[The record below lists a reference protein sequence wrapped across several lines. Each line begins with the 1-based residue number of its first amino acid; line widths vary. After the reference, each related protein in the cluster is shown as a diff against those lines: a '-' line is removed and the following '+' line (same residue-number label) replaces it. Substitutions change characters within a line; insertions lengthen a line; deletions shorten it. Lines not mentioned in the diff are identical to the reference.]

1 MQFLGLLFG
10 LFSILGM
17 FIAFLPFLGW
27 MNWGIIPFAIV
38 GLVISIVGTANARKS
53 KGLGLAAII
62 LCCIAI
68 VLGALRLSIGG
79 GFL

>member
-1 MQFLGLLFG
+1 
-10 LFSILGM
+10 
-17 FIAFLPFLGW
+17 
-27 MNWGIIPFAIV
+27 
-38 GLVISIVGTANARKS
+38 
-53 KGLGLAAII
+53 LGLAAII